1 MNPSIALATVLVD
14 ELVRCGVRHAVLCPG
29 SRNAPLSFALYA
41 AEQAGRLTLHVRI
54 DERSAAFLALGMA
67 LRSGVPVPVV
77 CTSGTA
83 AANLHPA
90 VLEAHHAGIPL
101 LAVTADRPAE
111 LVGTGANQTVH
122 QAGLFGTAVRAAPSL
137 TAPSHGVPSD
147 GVPSDGVPSLAA
159 PPHRVQQGLWRSTV
173 DRAVAAARGALGGG
187 SGPVHLNVAF
197 REPLVPRSE
206 PDPLRALQEPPT
218 GRLVALEERPTG
230 APWTV
235 VPAAP
240 PIRAE
245 VQLDLGRPTLV
256 IAGHGAGPAPPGL
269 PLIAEP
275 TAPSWPDAL
284 AAGPWLLGSPV
295 LEQLW
300 PEQVLVLGRP
310 TLHRSVQ
317 RLLADPS
324 TAVTVLTDRPE
335 WTDVAGTAVAVGTA
349 LRCTGRP
356 DPGWLRR
363 WQQADAR
370 AAAAVSCTVQRH
382 PHATGLGV
390 AQLMLPALADGAL
403 LLLGASNPIRD
414 VSLAARPRRGL
425 TVLANRGVAGIDG
438 TIATA
443 TGAALAHGGP
453 SYALVGDLTFLHD
466 ANGLLAG
473 PDEPRPDLTVVV
485 INDDGG
491 GIFGLLEQGAPEHAG
506 AFERIF
512 GTPQG
517 TDLAALCAAH
527 HVPHIQLPP
536 TELAAALSP
545 SPGVRVLEVRT
556 QRAALRA
563 LHERIRAAVAVSAGR
578 DRGPRVAF
586 QGGGGPCVSGC

>member
-1 MNPSIALATVLVD
+1 MNPSTALATVLVD

-29 SRNAPLSFALYA
+29 SRNAPLSFALHA

-54 DERSAAFLALGMA
+54 DERSAAFLALGLA

-90 VLEAHHAGIPL
+90 VLEAHHAGVPL
-101 LAVTADRPAE
+101 LAVTADRPGE
-111 LVGTGANQTVH
+111 LVGTGANQTIR

-137 TAPSHGVPSD
+137 AAPSDCAQH
-147 GVPSDGVPSLAA
+147 A
-159 PPHRVQQGLWRSTV
+159 QWRSTV

-187 SGPVHLNVAF
+187 PGPVHLNVPF
-197 REPLVPRSE
+197 REPLLPPSD
-206 PDPLRALQEPPT
+206 PDAAPA
-218 GRLVALEERPTG
+218 RLAALEGRPTN

-240 PIRAE
+240 PVRAE
-245 VQLDLGRPTLV
+245 VELDLGRRTLV
-256 IAGHGAGPAPPGL
+256 IAGHGAGAAPPWL
-269 PLIAEP
+269 PLVAEP
-275 TAPSWPDAL
+275 TAPGWPDAL
-284 AAGPWLLGSPV
+284 VAGPWLLGSPV
-295 LEQLW
+295 LDQLR

-310 TLHRSVQ
+310 TLHRPVQ
-317 RLLADPS
+317 RLLADPRV
-324 TAVTVLTDRPE
+324 AVTVLTDRPE
-335 WTDVAGTAVAVGTA
+335 WTDVAGNAVAVGTA
-349 LRCTGRP
+349 LRCTGSP

-363 WQQADAR
+363 WQQADA
-370 AAAAVSCTVQRH
+370 AATEAVRSTVEGNLE
-382 PHATGLGV
+382 ATGLGV
-390 AQLMLPALADGAL
+390 AQVMLPALPDGAL
-403 LLLGASNPIRD
+403 LLLGSSNPIRD
-414 VSLAARPRRGL
+414 VALAARPRRGL

-438 TIATA
+438 AIATA

-453 SYALVGDLTFLHD
+453 GYALVGDLTFLHD

-485 INDDGG
+485 ANDDGG
-491 GIFGLLEQGAPEHAG
+491 GVFGLLEQGAPEHNG

-527 HVPHIQLPP
+527 HVPHTRVQPA
-536 TELAAALSP
+536 ELAAALP
-545 SPGVRVLEVRT
+545 PAAGVRVLEVRT
-556 QRAALRA
+556 ERAGLRA
-563 LHERIRAAVAVSAGR
+563 LHERIRAAVAVAVGR
-578 DRGPRVAF
+578 PVGDRA
-586 QGGGGPCVSGC
+586 

>member
-1 MNPSIALATVLVD
+1 VNPSTALATVLVD

-41 AEQAGRLTLHVRI
+41 AERAGRLTLHVRI
-54 DERSAAFLALGMA
+54 DERSAAFLALGLA

-101 LAVTADRPAE
+101 LAVTADRPGD
-111 LVGTGANQTVH
+111 LVGTGANQTVR
-122 QAGLFGTAVRAAPSL
+122 QAGLFGAAVRAAPL
-137 TAPSHGVPSD
+137 
-147 GVPSDGVPSLAA
+147 LAA
-159 PPHRVQQGLWRSTV
+159 PPDCAQHPQWRSTV
-173 DRAVAAARGALGGG
+173 DRVIAAARGALGGG
-187 SGPVHLNVAF
+187 PGPVHLNVPF
-197 REPLVPRSE
+197 REPLLPEAPMLE
-206 PDPLRALQEPPT
+206 PMVLETLVLETGPDVGPVRPQALH
-218 GRLVALEERPTG
+218 GRPGDV
-230 APWTV
+230 PWTV
-235 VPAAP
+235 VPHGSP
-240 PIRAE
+240 VRIE
-245 VQLDLGRPTLV
+245 VELDLGRRTLV

-275 TAPSWPDAL
+275 TAPGWPDGL
-284 AAGPWLLGSPV
+284 AAGPWLLGSPA
-295 LEQLW
+295 LEALR

-310 TLHRSVQ
+310 TLHRPVQ
-317 RLLADPS
+317 RLLADPRV
-324 TAVTVLTDRPE
+324 AVTALTNHPE
-335 WTDVAGTAVAVGTA
+335 WTDVAGTAVAAGTA
-349 LRCTGRP
+349 LRCTGVP

-363 WQQADAR
+363 WQHADAR
-370 AAAAVSCTVQRH
+370 ATAAVSSTVDGHQDT
-382 PHATGLGV
+382 TGLGI
-390 AQLMLPALADGAL
+390 ARLMLPALPSGAL
-403 LLLGASNPIRD
+403 LLLGSSNPIRD

-425 TVLANRGVAGIDG
+425 TMLANRGVAGIDG

-453 SYALVGDLTFLHD
+453 GYALVGDLTFLHD

-485 INDDGG
+485 ANDDGG

-527 HVPHIQLPP
+527 HVLHTQVQAAD
-536 TELAAALSP
+536 LAAALP
-545 SPGVRVLEVRT
+545 PVPGVRVLEVRT
-556 QRAALRA
+556 KRAGLRA
-563 LHERIRAAVAVSAGR
+563 LHERIRAAVAAAI
-578 DRGPRVAF
+578 DRPVGARA
-586 QGGGGPCVSGC
+586 